1 MRYSNEIYY
10 LPNLLSVLRILL
22 LIPLSYLMIFDFES
36 KNTLIIAIVLCMY
49 FSDLLDGYL
58 ARRMNLV
65 SEFGKIIDPL
75 ADKISVT
82 VIALILLYLG
92 KIPLWFVLIIVL
104 RDVFILAFGI
114 YLNKKRDIRL
124 MSNYPGK
131 IAVFF
136 IGVVLLFSII
146 NSPALTV
153 INSYLYIICILLI
166 IYSSYLYYKRFR
178 EAVK

>member
-1 MRYSNEIYY
+1 M
-10 LPNLLSVLRILL
+10 PNLLSILRILL

-58 ARRMNLV
+58 ARKMNLV

-92 KIPLWFVLIIVL
+92 KIPLWFVLIIIL

-114 YLNKKRDIRL
+114 YLNKKKDIRL

-146 NSPALTV
+146 NSPALIV
-153 INSYLYIICILLI
+153 INSYLFIICILLI

>member
-1 MRYSNEIYY
+1 MRYSKEIFYI
-10 LPNLLSVLRILL
+10 PNLLSIIRIFL
-22 LIPLSYLMIFDFES
+22 LIPLSYLMLYEFED
-36 KNTLIIAIVLCMY
+36 KNTLIIVIVLCMY

-58 ARRMNLV
+58 ARKFDQV

-92 KIPLWFVLIIVL
+92 RIPLWFVLIIVL
-104 RDVFILAFGI
+104 RDVIILGCGI
-114 YLNKKRDIRL
+114 YLDKKKDIRL

-131 IAVFF
+131 TAVFF

-146 NSPALTV
+146 DSPVLKE
-153 INSYLYIICILLI
+153 INSYLYYLCILLI
-166 IYSSYLYYKRFR
+166 TYSSYLYYKRFR